1 MKRIMR
7 KHAKTV
13 EEPDVVVLSEEEKR
27 FVKEA
32 LVVNETGG
40 YKYPAGLYDLLLIY
54 TGIRVGEALSL
65 RFRDYN
71 SDLGIL

>member
-32 LVVNETGG
+32 LAVNETGG

-54 TGIRVGEALSL
+54 TGIRLGEALSL

>member
-32 LVVNETGG
+32 LAVNETGG